1 MNNQPIV
8 VANNYMNPNTQ
19 GNLIDGSL
27 INKIL
32 KPRDPFTH
40 KGNYGHACLVAGSYG
55 MMGAAVL
62 SATACLR
69 TGAGKL
75 TCFIPEI
82 GYDVMQTSIPEAM
95 VKVCGKKKISNVDDL
110 NQFDVVGIGPG
121 IGIYKSHSRLLQK
134 IFSEYK
140 KPVVIDA
147 DALNILSENKKLL
160 SSITPEAILTPHP
173 KEFERLF
180 GKTETDIERTELAL
194 QISHHYKI
202 FIVVKGHH
210 TLIATPDNKAWFNST
225 GNAGMA
231 TGGSGDVL
239 TGILTGLLAQHYSS
253 LETCLLGVYLHGLA
267 GDIAADKLSQN
278 ALIAGDIIDNLG
290 NAFKQVIGYE

>member
-1 MNNQPIV
+1 
-8 VANNYMNPNTQ
+8 MNPNTA
-19 GNLIDGSL
+19 GNFIDGSL

-32 KPRDPFTH
+32 KKRDPFTH
-40 KGNYGHACLVAGSYG
+40 KGDYGYACIIAGSYG

-62 SATACLR
+62 SAKACLR
-69 TGAGKL
+69 SGVGKL

-95 VKVCGKKKISNVDDL
+95 VKVCGKKFIKEVDDL
-110 NQFDVVGIGPG
+110 NKFDVVGIGPG
-121 IGIYKSHSRLLQK
+121 IGIYKSHSLLLKK

-140 KPVVIDA
+140 KPIVIDA
-147 DALNILSENKKLL
+147 DALNVISENKKLL
-160 SSITPEAILTPHP
+160 NNISVESILTPHP

-180 GKTETDIERTELAL
+180 GKTSSDAERIELAL
-194 QISHHYKI
+194 KMSDDHKI
-202 FIVVKGHH
+202 YIVLKGHH
-210 TLIATPDNKAWFNST
+210 TLIATPDRQAWFNST

-239 TGILTGLLAQHYSS
+239 TGIFTGLLAQGYSS

-278 ALIAGDIIDNLG
+278 AMIAGDIIDNLG
-290 NAFKQVIGYE
+290 NAFKVVMSYE